1 MKRPLRFSM
10 SLSILFLSPMS
21 AIVSAAVDIPLSL
34 SSEKNYIVEVVLPG
48 GSTSAN
54 IEDGRITA
62 EGASQALATVVYY
75 DGLGRPEQTARVG
88 FTATGADLLSTVGY
102 DEAGREYRQG
112 LPTPVS
118 GNNGCY
124 VNPSTYGQTAQSY
137 YGDTYLYR
145 ETLYENSPLSR
156 TVGVKNPGSVWNAH
170 PKTAAYRCNTAE
182 EVVLFRISS
191 DGVQRVGRYTP
202 GALYVTRETD
212 EDGIWQES
220 FTDKSGRVVMTRQ
233 GNGYDTYYIYDDHGR
248 LCYVLPPMAVDGMHN
263 TGNYPDS
270 HTLLQQYAYLYKYD
284 DRGNCI
290 GKRLPGCKSIQLIYD
305 RANRLVMSQ
314 DGNQQSGSLW
324 TITKYDA
331 LSRVLYTYEANPLR
345 SPGDL
350 RQYCK
355 EKLFVEERADSYTA
369 WPGMGYTLRILL
381 PAAND
386 YRLLTVN
393 YYDDYS
399 FLYIEGTAASQLAYR
414 SKEGYGAAY
423 SSAKGLL
430 TGTQV
435 FDLTDR
441 SKYAITVYYYDEYG
455 NPVQTRTRHV
465 SGDYE
470 MTYAQCDLSGN
481 ILESYTEHLDSRGRL
496 SVSESVENT
505 YDRSGRLTRTDYTVN
520 DSLSTDWRYEY
531 DELGR
536 ISGKSIDGGLTHAKY
551 RYNLQGWITR
561 IEDVDFVQNLYYES
575 LMGNYGKVR
584 YNGNISAM
592 NWTYRTD
599 TDTIVNGYRF
609 TYDAHDRLASA
620 YSVTGSDFSSGRYH
634 VEYEY
639 DKHGNMVNL
648 YRNGGKGGMIDEMN
662 WSYEGNRVVEITDMV
677 GEQGRYDMKEY
688 RDYNHNGLD
697 YFYDSNGNMTA
708 DLDRDIVA
716 IRYNLL
722 NQPDTVQ
729 FRNGSAIVN
738 YYTADGKRTGSKY
751 LTPLTTVVIPAGQ
764 TFGSTSGTAAMSS
777 HVTAR
782 RGSLE
787 YAGADFESDTLIR
800 IHNGD
805 GYLDCSEQDFR
816 YFVRDY
822 QGNIRTVY
830 GSALKNLKFIE
841 IDKPPRHLATVPFD
855 WFDRGDMQYIEL
867 QKTVTYQRM
876 QYYPFGLPYE
886 AHYQPEEQPYKYG
899 GKEFIELHGY
909 DSYDF
914 DARMYYPALCRFMT
928 MDLLCEKYY
937 SISPYAYCNNNPVN
951 YVDPDGRDWYIDDTN
966 AILYDPELSEK
977 TKHKLLQE
985 GQRYLGATYQSKDR
999 QGNVT
1004 TNYRKDGSIIFTNE
1018 KDAYNRIVNNSEQTG
1033 NEEMGIIMNNGIL
1046 VLPSYKNSP
1055 TEIDMKDYG
1064 YSIKDGIVTN
1074 SMGETFNSIAT
1085 IHTHPNGSGPSTY
1098 DFDNFGDLG
1107 LAQNTPYKPVYV
1119 LQLKDKYEVSFIIAA
1134 PNASKSGAY
1143 MKFFLTQE
1151 YSYANI
1157 HNLKN
1162 GRFSLIQYTN
1172 SNNFRKAFK

>member
-156 TVGVKNPGSVWNAH
+156 TVGVKNPGAVWNAH
-170 PKTAAYRCNTAE
+170 PKTAAYRCNTAG

-248 LCYVLPPMAVDGMHN
+248 LCYVLPPMAVDGMYN

-290 GKRLPGCKSIQLIYD
+290 GKRLPGCKSIQMIYD

-314 DGNQQSGSLW
+314 DGNQQSESLW

-331 LSRVLYTYEANPLR
+331 LSRVLYTYETDPLQ
-345 SPGDL
+345 SPPDL
-350 RQYCK
+350 YRYCR
-355 EKLFVEERADSYTA
+355 ERRFVEERADSYTA
-369 WPGMGYTLRILL
+369 WPGMGYSLRILS
-381 PAAND
+381 PISQEKG
-386 YRLLTVN
+386 RLLTVN

-399 FLYIEGTAASQLAYR
+399 FLYIEGAAASQLAYR

-455 NPVQTRTRHV
+455 NPLQTRTRHV

-505 YDRSGRLTRTDYTVN
+505 YDRSGRLTRTDYAVN
-520 DSLSTDWRYEY
+520 DSLSTDWIYEY

-536 ISGKSIDGGLTHAKY
+536 ISSKSIDGGLTHAKY

-688 RDYNHNGLD
+688 RDYNYNGLN

-708 DLDRDIVA
+708 DLDRGIVA

-722 NQPDTVQ
+722 NLPDTVQ
-729 FRNGSAIVN
+729 FENGNRIV
-738 YYTADGKRTGSKY
+738 YFY
-751 LTPLTTVVIPAGQ
+751 
-764 TFGSTSGTAAMSS
+764 
-777 HVTAR
+777 
-782 RGSLE
+782 
-787 YAGADFESDTLIR
+787 YAGGERAGAVTTTYSTPISVPLDSVYLGEDPHFDMWEHRHGNLFYKMGSPSRLLFDDGFFELAERHGGLISQ
-800 IHNGD
+800 IP
-805 GYLDCSEQDFR
+805 YV
-816 YFVRDY
+816 FVRDHLGSVRLVCN
-822 QGNIRTVY
+822 GNTGEVVQ
-830 GSALKNLKFIE
+830 SIE
-841 IDKPPRHLATVPFD
+841 YLPSGVIFRSRN
-855 WFDRGDMQYIEL
+855 FDRQPYRFTGKEL
-867 QKTVTYQRM
+867 LSAHGLDWYDSGARM
-876 QYYPFGLPYE
+876 Q
-886 AHYQPEEQPYKYG
+886 
-899 GKEFIELHGY
+899 EFHI
-909 DSYDF
+909 
-914 DARMYYPALCRFMT
+914 PRFTT
-928 MDLLCEKYY
+928 MDPLCEKYY

-951 YVDPDGRDWYIDDTN
+951 YVDPDGRKVEADK
-966 AILYDPELSEK
+966 LSQK
-977 TKHKLLQE
+977 NISNTLTKQE
-985 GQRYLGATYQSKDR
+985 VKFLRFDKSGVLDIRRLNKSKSFSE
-999 QGNVT
+999 NMT
-1004 TNYRKDGSIIFTNE
+1004 ALK
-1018 KDAYNRIVNNSEQTG
+1018 ALANSEVVYSFQVKDKDHAGFAYYDNSSTG
-1033 NEEMGIIMNNGIL
+1033 GNFYRGTTEMPNAESN
-1046 VLPSYKNSP
+1046 PSP
-1055 TEIDMKDYG
+1055 
-1064 YSIKDGIVTN
+1064 
-1074 SMGETFNSIAT
+1074 
-1085 IHTHPNGSGPSTY
+1085 
-1098 DFDNFGDLG
+1098 DN
-1107 LAQNTPYKPVYV
+1107 KVYV
-1119 LQLKDKYEVSFIIAA
+1119 LVGKNLNEKQQVMTTAHEAFGHAYFYEVYR
-1134 PNASKSGAY
+1134 NVVKASHTYKPEVRVIWDEELH
-1143 MKFFLTQE
+1143 M
-1151 YSYANI
+1151 NI
-1157 HNLKN
+1157 FEITKVPTNLILENQIKTVVKQAENNYEEKKN
-1162 GRFSLIQYTN
+1162 P
-1172 SNNFRKAFK
+1172 

>member
-88 FTATGADLLSTVGY
+88 FTATGADLLSTVSY

-481 ILESYTEHLDSRGRL
+481 ILKSYTEHLDSRGRL

-505 YDRSGRLTRTDYTVN
+505 YDRSGRLTRTDYAVN

-575 LMGNYGKVR
+575 FMGNYGKVR

-609 TYDAHDRLASA
+609 TYDAYDRLASA

-648 YRNGGKGGMIDEMN
+648 YRNGGRGGMIDEMN
-662 WSYEGNRVVEITDMV
+662 WFYEGNRVVEITDMV

-928 MDLLCEKYY
+928 MDPLCEKYY
-937 SISPYAYCNNNPVN
+937 SISPYAYCNNNPVK
-951 YVDPDGRDWYIDDTN
+951 YIDSDGRDVKPAGTAELIMIQNTLPKEARDYVRLDNNGLIDKTLLNSYGGKSLNFNNLRTMANSDRIVEVVLDDKFTYMGQDGKLGTATMSYN
-966 AILYDPELSEK
+966 AFDPKYDLESDKDLKGETTGGLSTGESGFMGK
-977 TKHKLLQE
+977 TLFP
-985 GQRYLGATYQSKDR
+985 D
-999 QGNVT
+999 
-1004 TNYRKDGSIIFTNE
+1004 KDGMQNSPNGNIVV
-1018 KDAYNRIVNNSEQTG
+1018 IVNKNLSSAGAAE
-1033 NEEMGIIMNNGIL
+1033 NYSHEANGHALLYIL
-1046 VLPSYKNSP
+1046 NGGDHKGASHQAELY
-1055 TEIDMKDYG
+1055 
-1064 YSIKDGIVTN
+1064 KDGDGNKTLVEMIIN
-1074 SMGETFNSIAT
+1074 SKKETIKN
-1085 IHTHPNGSGPSTY
+1085 
-1098 DFDNFGDLG
+1098 
-1107 LAQNTPYKPVYV
+1107 
-1119 LQLKDKYEVSFIIAA
+1119 
-1134 PNASKSGAY
+1134 
-1143 MKFFLTQE
+1143 MQE
-1151 YSYANI
+1151 
-1157 HNLKN
+1157 
-1162 GRFSLIQYTN
+1162 Q
-1172 SNNFRKAFK
+1172 

>member
-1 MKRPLRFSM
+1 M
-10 SLSILFLSPMS
+10 
-21 AIVSAAVDIPLSL
+21 
-34 SSEKNYIVEVVLPG
+34 
-48 GSTSAN
+48 
-54 IEDGRITA
+54 
-62 EGASQALATVVYY
+62 
-75 DGLGRPEQTARVG
+75 
-88 FTATGADLLSTVGY
+88 
-102 DEAGREYRQG
+102 
-112 LPTPVS
+112 
-118 GNNGCY
+118 
-124 VNPSTYGQTAQSY
+124 
-137 YGDTYLYR
+137 
-145 ETLYENSPLSR
+145 
-156 TVGVKNPGSVWNAH
+156 
-170 PKTAAYRCNTAE
+170 
-182 EVVLFRISS
+182 
-191 DGVQRVGRYTP
+191 
-202 GALYVTRETD
+202 
-212 EDGIWQES
+212 
-220 FTDKSGRVVMTRQ
+220 
-233 GNGYDTYYIYDDHGR
+233 
-248 LCYVLPPMAVDGMHN
+248 
-263 TGNYPDS
+263 
-270 HTLLQQYAYLYKYD
+270 
-284 DRGNCI
+284 
-290 GKRLPGCKSIQLIYD
+290 
-305 RANRLVMSQ
+305 
-314 DGNQQSGSLW
+314 
-324 TITKYDA
+324 
-331 LSRVLYTYEANPLR
+331 
-345 SPGDL
+345 
-350 RQYCK
+350 
-355 EKLFVEERADSYTA
+355 
-369 WPGMGYTLRILL
+369 
-381 PAAND
+381 
-386 YRLLTVN
+386 
-393 YYDDYS
+393 
-399 FLYIEGTAASQLAYR
+399 
-414 SKEGYGAAY
+414 
-423 SSAKGLL
+423 L

-505 YDRSGRLTRTDYTVN
+505 YDRSGRLTRTDYAVN

-751 LTPLTTVVIPAGQ
+751 LTPQTTVVIPAGQ

-830 GSALKNLKFIE
+830 GSAVAKLTPVEPPFSSTNRGPIGG
-841 IDKPPRHLATVPFD
+841 DKPPIRPKP
-855 WFDRGDMQYIEL
+855 IEH
-867 QKTVTYQRM
+867 TVTYQRM

-886 AHYQPEEQPYKYG
+886 VHYQPEEQPYKYG

-914 DARMYYPALCRFMT
+914 DSRMYYPALCRFMT
-928 MDLLCEKYY
+928 MDPLCEKYY
-937 SISPYAYCNNNPVN
+937 SISPYAYCNNNPVK
-951 YVDPDGRDWYIDDTN
+951 YVDPDGESWRLTYDRIEGEVIFTGYEWVDEDKSYDVDGNLLQGLYAQAIFFSDNKTFDKDNGYNIGSSTATVYLADGTTETYAACTNPSGSDYATVPEGTYHAKVGMHKGAYTALRMEDTDGSGRIELGYENPAYTDGRTYAAGINIHKPGRDNLTGLTVKKMPISAGCLLIDINSWTRFIGHFEAEDQKNNTVSVTVSRS
-966 AILYDPELSEK
+966 LSEPVNVNRLPAFNFILNGTRESFFSRIK
-977 TKHKLLQE
+977 NRKL
-985 GQRYLGATYQSKDR
+985 
-999 QGNVT
+999 
-1004 TNYRKDGSIIFTNE
+1004 
-1018 KDAYNRIVNNSEQTG
+1018 
-1033 NEEMGIIMNNGIL
+1033 
-1046 VLPSYKNSP
+1046 
-1055 TEIDMKDYG
+1055 
-1064 YSIKDGIVTN
+1064 
-1074 SMGETFNSIAT
+1074 
-1085 IHTHPNGSGPSTY
+1085 
-1098 DFDNFGDLG
+1098 
-1107 LAQNTPYKPVYV
+1107 
-1119 LQLKDKYEVSFIIAA
+1119 
-1134 PNASKSGAY
+1134 
-1143 MKFFLTQE
+1143 
-1151 YSYANI
+1151 
-1157 HNLKN
+1157 
-1162 GRFSLIQYTN
+1162 
-1172 SNNFRKAFK
+1172 